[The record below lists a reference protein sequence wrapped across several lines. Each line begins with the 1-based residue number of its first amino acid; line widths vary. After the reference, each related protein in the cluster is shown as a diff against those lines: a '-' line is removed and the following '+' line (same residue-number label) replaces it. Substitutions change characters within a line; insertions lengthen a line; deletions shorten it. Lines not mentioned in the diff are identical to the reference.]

1 MSDSYNLF
9 AYVYDEFISDVDYKK
24 LCNNLLNICKKYS
37 HKPKLVLDA
46 ACGTGN
52 FTSELVKHGLDVI
65 GVDKSSE
72 MLSVAREK
80 LPKNTTLICQ
90 DLCELDLYG
99 TIDTV
104 FCTLD
109 SLNHITDYE
118 DFKTAIS
125 KMALFL
131 EPGGLMF
138 FDVNTVYKHKHIL
151 SNNMFADENENIYLV
166 WQNELLKDNIVNI
179 NLDFFAKQDDGAY
192 LRFCEN
198 FDERAYTDEEIKNAL
213 SNANLEILET
223 RDFFSDKSP
232 TTTSEKIIY
241 IVKKGENKWIKKF

>member
-1 MSDSYNLF
+1 MNNIYNSF
-9 AYVYDEFISDVDYKK
+9 AHVYDCLIDDVDYKK
-24 LCNNLLNICKKYS
+24 LCDEFFAICKKHS

-52 FTSELVKHGLDVI
+52 FTNELVKRKLDVI
-65 GVDKSSE
+65 GVDNSSE

-80 LPKNTTLICQ
+80 LPTGTTLICQ

-118 DFKTAIS
+118 KFKTAIS

-138 FDVNTVYKHKHIL
+138 FDVNTVYKHNEIL
-151 SNNMFADENENIYLV
+151 CNNMFADEKENIYLV
-166 WQNELLKDNIVNI
+166 WQNELLKENVVDI
-179 NLDFFAKQDDGAY
+179 NLDFFVKQEDGAY
-192 LRFCEN
+192 LRFNEN
-198 FDERAYTDEEIKNAL
+198 FKERAYSDDEIKKAL
-213 SNANLEILET
+213 DEANLEILET
-223 RDFFSDKSP
+223 KDFFSMKSP
-232 TTTSEKIIY
+232 TENAEKIIY
-241 IVKKGENKWIKKF
+241 IVKKGENHE

>member
-1 MSDSYNLF
+1 MNDSYNSF
-9 AYVYDEFISDVDYKK
+9 AWVYDEFISDVDYKK
-24 LCNNLLNICKKYS
+24 LCKRLLKLCKKYS

-52 FTSELVKHGLDVI
+52 FTNELIKHKLDVI
-65 GVDKSSE
+65 GVDNSNE

-80 LPKNTTLICQ
+80 LPIGTTLICQ

-109 SLNHITDYE
+109 SLNHITDFE
-118 DFKTAIS
+118 KFKTAIS

-138 FDVNTVYKHKHIL
+138 FDVNTVYKHQKIL
-151 SNNMFADENENIYLV
+151 ANNIFTDESENIYLT
-166 WQNELLKDNIVNI
+166 WQNKLLEDNVVNI
-179 NLDFFAKQDDGAY
+179 DLTFNARQNDGNLISFN
-192 LRFCEN
+192 EN
-198 FDERAYTDEEIKNAL
+198 FNERAYSDEEIKNAL
-213 SNANLEILET
+213 SQANLEILET
-223 RDFFSDKSP
+223 RDFFSFKSP
-232 TTTSEKIIY
+232 NNTSEKIIY
-241 IVKKGENKWIKKF
+241 IVKKGE